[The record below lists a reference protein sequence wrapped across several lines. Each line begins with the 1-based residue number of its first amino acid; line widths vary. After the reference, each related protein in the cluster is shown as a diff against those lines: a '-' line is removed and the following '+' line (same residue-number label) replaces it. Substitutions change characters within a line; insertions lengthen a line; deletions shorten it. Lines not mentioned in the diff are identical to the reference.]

1 MQERRRELYIK
12 LEQLNALVDF
22 IKQRASD
29 AHHLSHDEYEQILR
43 EVEERVLS
51 LSEEALEIER
61 AKVSELAR
69 RRSLVLIITSLIE
82 LGVALAITP
91 FEKTIAQFAA
101 IYVFA
106 PLVSAV
112 SGNYGLQTAAVIIRA
127 MAVGTLK
134 DKTKAVLRELTVGV
148 LCGLLIGF
156 VVGSIAALI
165 TRQIVALPVIMCAMC
180 AAMFTAGFMGATFP
194 QIARALGFDPA
205 IVAGPA
211 ETAVQDLVGYTTF
224 LALLTILNR
233 WF

>member
-12 LEQLNALVDF
+12 LEQLRALVDF
-22 IKQRASD
+22 IRQRGEEARLN
-29 AHHLSHDEYEQILR
+29 HEEYERILR
-43 EVEERVLS
+43 EIEERVLT

-61 AKVSELAR
+61 AKISELAR
-69 RRSLVLIITSLIE
+69 RRSLVLIITSIIE
-82 LGVALAITP
+82 LCVAFAITP

-101 IYVFA
+101 VYVFA
-106 PLVSAV
+106 PLISAV
-112 SGNYGLQTAAVIIRA
+112 SGNYGLQTAAVVIRA
-127 MAVGTLK
+127 MAVGTLQ
-134 DKTKAVLRELTVGV
+134 DKAKVIMRELTVGI

-156 VVGSIAALI
+156 VVGAIAALI
-165 TRQIVALPVIMCAMC
+165 TRQPVALPAIVCAMS
-180 AAMFTAGFMGATFP
+180 AAMLTSGFMGATFP

-224 LALLTILNR
+224 LAILTLLSR